1 MYFYAWG
8 NGSIPLVLQAEGQP
22 PAKAGLFVSRL
33 QQWLA
38 HAKVRACGHGLQI
51 ALPENVSQCEFL
63 VPDENGTFHPAPIRW
78 TNTGTAN
85 VPEGAGAQRVEY
97 LDGRARTVDSQD
109 TERITEQPV
118 LIRYGNSGTKQPA
131 STTSKPSK

>member
-1 MYFYAWG
+1 MDFYAWG

-22 PAKAGLFVSRL
+22 PTNACLFVSRL

-51 ALPENVSQCEFL
+51 ALPENIWQCEYL
-63 VPDENGTFHPAPIRW
+63 IPDETAPSTRPASAGAQ
-78 TNTGTAN
+78 TGTAN

-97 LDGRARTVDSQD
+97 LDGRARTVDSQVTELI
-109 TERITEQPV
+109 TERPV
-118 LIRYGNSGTKQPA
+118 LITDGAPGRTGR
-131 STTSKPSK
+131 